1 MKNTMTV
8 EQAWNWLGNRGI
20 FVNKKDIRVR
30 GIWAFLRDR
39 NTDDD
44 AYVDKHG
51 KWFSEVEY
59 YHLDKGNTIAEAYD
73 GIPYTDSPFMPDNEE
88 KVAEVVKEITEAFY
102 EEYPEERSGLCLV
115 AIEGDC
121 SSDGMGDSNHVLP
134 IELKHKEIVQEY
146 LKAVLNFH
154 INEYFRYETA
164 AMSGKP
170 LRWNVEAGHE
180 EGDGC
185 GVCVSGMAFERDSKA
200 TIAMRDAGI
209 FRHKYH
215 SRTRWELTTFSEL
228 AEMKRFQPYKI
239 LEVGEED

>member
-20 FVNKKDIRVR
+20 FVSNKRNIRVR

-59 YHLDKGNTIAEAYD
+59 YHLDKGITIAEAYD

-121 SSDGMGDSNHVLP
+121 SSGGMSDFNEVLP
-134 IELKHKEIVQEY
+134 IELEHKEIVQEY
-146 LKAVLNFH
+146 LSSEVDYNIRVWFGWREA
-154 INEYFRYETA
+154 RA
-164 AMSGKP
+164 SGK
-170 LRWNVEAGHE
+170 REDIDRYWKERT
-180 EGDGC
+180 
-185 GVCVSGMAFERDSKA
+185 AFGRQDKA
-200 TIAMRDAGI
+200 KQALFDAGI

-215 SRTRWELTTFSEL
+215 FRTTWELSEL
-228 AEMKRFQPYKI
+228 SEVAVMKRFQPYKI
-239 LEVGEED
+239 LEVGEGAA

>member
-59 YHLDKGNTIAEAYD
+59 YHLDKGITIAEAYD

-121 SSDGMGDSNHVLP
+121 SSGGMSDFNEVLP
-134 IELKHKEIVQEY
+134 IELEHKEIVKEY
-146 LKAVLNFH
+146 LSSEVDYNIRVWFGWREA
-154 INEYFRYETA
+154 RA
-164 AMSGKP
+164 SGK
-170 LRWNVEAGHE
+170 REDIDRYWKERT
-180 EGDGC
+180 
-185 GVCVSGMAFERDSKA
+185 AFGRQDKA
-200 TIAMRDAGI
+200 KQALFDAGI

-215 SRTRWELTTFSEL
+215 FRTTWELSEL
-228 AEMKRFQPYKI
+228 SEVAVMKRFQPYKI
-239 LEVGEED
+239 LEVGEGA

>member
-59 YHLDKGNTIAEAYD
+59 YHLDKGITIAEAYD

-121 SSDGMGDSNHVLP
+121 SSGGMSDFNEVLP
-134 IELKHKEIVQEY
+134 IELEHKEIVQEY
-146 LKAVLNFH
+146 LSSEVDYNIRVWFGWREA
-154 INEYFRYETA
+154 RA
-164 AMSGKP
+164 SGK
-170 LRWNVEAGHE
+170 REDIDRYWKERT
-180 EGDGC
+180 
-185 GVCVSGMAFERDSKA
+185 AFERQDKA
-200 TIAMRDAGI
+200 KQALFDAGI
-209 FRHKYH
+209 FHHKYH
-215 SRTRWELTTFSEL
+215 FRTTWELSEL
-228 AEMKRFQPYKI
+228 SEVAVMKRFQPYKI
-239 LEVGEED
+239 LEVGEGE

>member
-59 YHLDKGNTIAEAYD
+59 YHLDKGITIAEAYD
-73 GIPYTDSPFMPDNEE
+73 GIPYTDSPFMPDNKE

-121 SSDGMGDSNHVLP
+121 SSGGMSDFNEVLP
-134 IELKHKEIVQEY
+134 IELEHKEIVQEY
-146 LKAVLNFH
+146 LSSEVDYNIRVWFGWREA
-154 INEYFRYETA
+154 RA
-164 AMSGKP
+164 SGK
-170 LRWNVEAGHE
+170 REDIDRYWKERT
-180 EGDGC
+180 
-185 GVCVSGMAFERDSKA
+185 AFRRQDKA
-200 TIAMRDAGI
+200 KQALFDAGI

-215 SRTRWELTTFSEL
+215 FRTTWELSEL
-228 AEMKRFQPYKI
+228 SEVAVMKRFQPYKI
-239 LEVGEED
+239 LEVGEGE

>member
-59 YHLDKGNTIAEAYD
+59 YHLDKGITIAEAYD

-121 SSDGMGDSNHVLP
+121 SSGGMSDFNEVLP
-134 IELKHKEIVQEY
+134 IELEHKEIVQEY
-146 LKAVLNFH
+146 LSSEVDYNIRVWFGWREA
-154 INEYFRYETA
+154 RA
-164 AMSGKP
+164 SGK
-170 LRWNVEAGHE
+170 REDIDRYWKERT
-180 EGDGC
+180 
-185 GVCVSGMAFERDSKA
+185 AFGRQDKA
-200 TIAMRDAGI
+200 KQALFDAGI

-215 SRTRWELTTFSEL
+215 FRTTWELSEL
-228 AEMKRFQPYKI
+228 SEVAVMKRFQPYKI
-239 LEVGEED
+239 LEVGEGA

>member
-20 FVNKKDIRVR
+20 FVSNKRNIRVR

-59 YHLDKGNTIAEAYD
+59 YHLDKGITIAEAYD

-121 SSDGMGDSNHVLP
+121 SSGGMSDFNEVLP
-134 IELKHKEIVQEY
+134 IELEHKEIVQEY
-146 LKAVLNFH
+146 LSSEVDYNIRVWFGWREA
-154 INEYFRYETA
+154 RA
-164 AMSGKP
+164 SGK
-170 LRWNVEAGHE
+170 REDIDRYWKERT
-180 EGDGC
+180 
-185 GVCVSGMAFERDSKA
+185 AFGRQDKA
-200 TIAMRDAGI
+200 KQALFDAGI

-215 SRTRWELTTFSEL
+215 FRTTWELSEL
-228 AEMKRFQPYKI
+228 SEVAVMKRFQPYKI
-239 LEVGEED
+239 LEVGEGA

>member
-59 YHLDKGNTIAEAYD
+59 YHLDKGITIAEAYD

-121 SSDGMGDSNHVLP
+121 SSGGMSDFNEVLP
-134 IELKHKEIVQEY
+134 IELEHKEIVQEY
-146 LKAVLNFH
+146 LSSEVDYNIRVWFGWREA
-154 INEYFRYETA
+154 RA
-164 AMSGKP
+164 SGK
-170 LRWNVEAGHE
+170 REDIDRYWKERT
-180 EGDGC
+180 
-185 GVCVSGMAFERDSKA
+185 AFERQDKA
-200 TIAMRDAGI
+200 KQALFDAGI
-209 FRHKYH
+209 LRHKYH
-215 SRTRWELTTFSEL
+215 FRTTWELSEL
-228 AEMKRFQPYKI
+228 SEVAVMKRFQPYKI
-239 LEVGEED
+239 LEVGEGE

>member
-59 YHLDKGNTIAEAYD
+59 YHLDKGITIAEAYD

-88 KVAEVVKEITEAFY
+88 KVAEVVEEITEAFY

-121 SSDGMGDSNHVLP
+121 SSGGMSDFNEVLP
-134 IELKHKEIVQEY
+134 IELEHKEIVQEY
-146 LKAVLNFH
+146 LSSEVDYNIRVWFGWREA
-154 INEYFRYETA
+154 RA
-164 AMSGKP
+164 SGK
-170 LRWNVEAGHE
+170 REDIDRYWKERT
-180 EGDGC
+180 
-185 GVCVSGMAFERDSKA
+185 AFERQDKA
-200 TIAMRDAGI
+200 KQALFDAGI

-215 SRTRWELTTFSEL
+215 FRTTWELSEL
-228 AEMKRFQPYKI
+228 SEVAVMKRFQPYKI
-239 LEVGEED
+239 LEVGEGA

>member
-59 YHLDKGNTIAEAYD
+59 YHLDKGITIAEAYD

-121 SSDGMGDSNHVLP
+121 SSGGMSDFNEVLP
-134 IELKHKEIVQEY
+134 IELEHKEIVQEY
-146 LKAVLNFH
+146 LSSEVDYNIRVWFGWREA
-154 INEYFRYETA
+154 RA
-164 AMSGKP
+164 SGK
-170 LRWNVEAGHE
+170 REDIDRYWKERT
-180 EGDGC
+180 
-185 GVCVSGMAFERDSKA
+185 AFGRQDKA
-200 TIAMRDAGI
+200 KQALFDAGI

-215 SRTRWELTTFSEL
+215 FRTTWELSEL
-228 AEMKRFQPYKI
+228 SEVAVMKRFQPYKI

>member
-59 YHLDKGNTIAEAYD
+59 YHLDKGITIAEAYD
-73 GIPYTDSPFMPDNEE
+73 GIPYTDSPFMPDNKE

-121 SSDGMGDSNHVLP
+121 SSGGMSDFNEVLP
-134 IELKHKEIVQEY
+134 IELEHKEIVQEY
-146 LKAVLNFH
+146 LSSEVDYNIRVWFGWREA
-154 INEYFRYETA
+154 RA
-164 AMSGKP
+164 SGK
-170 LRWNVEAGHE
+170 REDIDRYWKERT
-180 EGDGC
+180 
-185 GVCVSGMAFERDSKA
+185 AFERQDKA
-200 TIAMRDAGI
+200 KQALFDAGI

-215 SRTRWELTTFSEL
+215 FRTTWELSEL
-228 AEMKRFQPYKI
+228 SEVAVMKRFQPYKI
-239 LEVGEED
+239 LEVGEGE

>member
-20 FVNKKDIRVR
+20 FVSNKRNIRVR
-30 GIWAFLRDR
+30 GIWAFVRDLH
-39 NTDDD
+39 TDWDLDD

-59 YHLDKGNTIAEAYD
+59 YHLDKGITIAEAYD
-73 GIPYTDSPFMPDNEE
+73 GIPYTDSPFMPDNKE

-121 SSDGMGDSNHVLP
+121 SSGGMSDFNEVLP
-134 IELKHKEIVQEY
+134 IELEHKEIVQEY
-146 LKAVLNFH
+146 LSSEVDYNIRVWFGWREA
-154 INEYFRYETA
+154 RA
-164 AMSGKP
+164 SGK
-170 LRWNVEAGHE
+170 REDIDRYWKERT
-180 EGDGC
+180 
-185 GVCVSGMAFERDSKA
+185 AFERQDKA
-200 TIAMRDAGI
+200 KQALFDAGI

-215 SRTRWELTTFSEL
+215 FRTTWELSEL
-228 AEMKRFQPYKI
+228 SEVAVMKRFQPYKI
-239 LEVGEED
+239 LEVGEGA